1 MKGIFVKASADTAA
15 QTMCIRDF
23 PEPYLETLGAAVG
36 GDAELVRPKGLER
49 PYCMVVN
56 ESGLLLGL
64 PVNLL
69 GSILYGIAEHGH
81 PIVGNIVILKTEY
94 DPENMGDRLAGLSDA
109 EAGELVAE
117 LRTMTGGRVQFRK
130 GE

>member
-15 QTMCIRDF
+15 QMMCIRDF

-56 ESGLLLGL
+56 ESGLLLEL

-69 GSILYGIAEHGH
+69 GSILYDPTYGH
-81 PIVGNIVILKTEY
+81 PIVGNIVILKTEWN
-94 DPENMGDRLAGLSDA
+94 PKAMGEDLAGLSVA
-109 EAGELVAE
+109 EAAELVAE

-130 GE
+130 EE